1 METPGATEAALM
13 EGAVKRREWEEHFER
28 LMHEHGAAVVRLAS
42 AYERN
47 AASRDDLVQEIA
59 LALWRALPGFRGDCS
74 ERTLVFR
81 IAHNRAVTH
90 VERSSRGAAVGLD
103 DATEI
108 ADDRRTP
115 EMQAST
121 RELQTR
127 LLEAVRAIPLGH
139 RQVIALLLEGL
150 THAEIADVL
159 GITEANVAVRAS
171 RARKELRERLGDI
184 R

>member
-1 METPGATEAALM
+1 METPGATEAVLM
-13 EGAVKRREWEEHFER
+13 EGAIKRPEWEEHFER
-28 LMHEHGAAVVRLAS
+28 LMHEHGAGVARLAS

-47 AASRDDLVQEIA
+47 TASRDDLVQEIA

-74 ERTLVFR
+74 ERTFVFR

-90 VERSSRGAAVGLD
+90 AERSRRGATVGLD
-103 DATEI
+103 DAPEI
-108 ADDRRTP
+108 TDDRGSP

-121 RELQTR
+121 TELRTR

-139 RQVIALLLEGL
+139 RQVITLVLEGL

-171 RARKELRERLGDI
+171 RARKELRECLGDI